1 MLDTN
6 KTNKE
11 SEQRA
16 ELHKK
21 IWGIADSVRGAV
33 DGWDF
38 KQYILGILFYRFISE
53 NITDYFNKPEH
64 ENGDINFDYSKITDD
79 LAKQDFKPGAVED
92 KGFLF
97 CQANYLQM

>member
-1 MLDTN
+1 MLE
-6 KTNKE
+6 NKE
-11 SEQRA
+11 TAQRA
-16 ELHKK
+16 ELHRK
-21 IWGIADSVRGAV
+21 IWSIADNVRGAV

-53 NITDYFNKPEH
+53 NITEFFNSAEH
-64 ENGDINFDYSKITDD
+64 EAGETDFDYAKITDEE
-79 LAKQDFKPGAVED
+79 AEADFKKGTVED